1 MGKVGP
7 MKNPFVVS
15 GVVDDPSFCNR
26 KREQADLKKHIENSQ
41 NVLLFSHR
49 RYGKTSLILRVFRQ
63 LHDVAPI
70 YVDLYG
76 TTSVD
81 DFIKALIKGA
91 SVLEPKGSRFIKLI
105 RKSIT
110 GMSLSFGFD
119 PVSQSPNIS
128 VSFDRQPAAADI
140 ESVFQLVSKVSRK
153 KKFVVAFDEFQEVSG
168 FGSDKFEKELR
179 KIIQHHGN
187 ISYIFA
193 GSQRHIITSM
203 FTNASR
209 AFYQLAMRMPLNRI
223 DTEDYIDWI
232 QGLYGQAGKMID
244 AEIIRDIVTRC
255 DNHPK
260 YVQEFFYTLWPAN
273 KISHS
278 QINKVEDSIL
288 EKRSVEFMNVW
299 DSLTLNQKKVLKLI
313 VSTAGTQLFSAENLT
328 RFQLK
333 TASQVSAAV
342 KFLEKRE
349 IISKN
354 GIYQIYD
361 PVFQRWIK
369 RLG

>member
-1 MGKVGP
+1 MR
-7 MKNPFVVS
+7 NPFVVT

-26 KREQADLKKHIENSQ
+26 QREQAELNKHIGNSQ

-63 LHDVAPI
+63 LRNVAPI

-81 DFIKALIKGA
+81 DFIKALIRGA

-105 RKSIT
+105 RKSIS
-110 GMSLSFGFD
+110 GLSLSFGFD
-119 PVSQSPNIS
+119 PISQSPNIS
-128 VSFDRQPAAADI
+128 VSFDREPSAADI
-140 ESVFQLVSKVSRK
+140 ESVFQLVGTVTLK
-153 KKFVVAFDEFQEVSG
+153 KKIVVAFDEFQEVSG

-179 KIIQHHGN
+179 KIIQHHKN
-187 ISYIFA
+187 VSYIFA
-193 GSQRHIITSM
+193 GSQRHLLTSM
-203 FTNASR
+203 FTDSNR
-209 AFYQLAMRMPLNRI
+209 AFYQLALRMPLERI
-223 DTEDYIDWI
+223 ETEDYVDWI
-232 QGLYGQAGKMID
+232 QGLYGQAGKGID
-244 AEIIRDIVTRC
+244 ADIIRDIVARC

-273 KISHS
+273 KASQN

-288 EKRSVEFMNVW
+288 EKRSVEFMNIW
-299 DSLTLNQKKVLKLI
+299 DSLTLNQKKVLKLL
-313 VSTAGTQLFSAENLT
+313 VSTAGTQLFSAENLA
-328 RFQLK
+328 RIKLK
-333 TASQVSAAV
+333 TASQVSAAI

-349 IISKN
+349 LISKK
-354 GIYQIYD
+354 GTYQIYD
-361 PVFQRWIK
+361 PVFHRWIK